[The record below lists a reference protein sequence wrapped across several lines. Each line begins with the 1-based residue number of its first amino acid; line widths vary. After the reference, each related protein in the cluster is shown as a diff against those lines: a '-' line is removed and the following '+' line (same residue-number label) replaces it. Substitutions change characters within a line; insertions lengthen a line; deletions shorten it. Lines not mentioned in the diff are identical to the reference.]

1 MVIRVPPIQLTY
13 FKKRLCLLIIQSL
26 TRKTA
31 RPARGNS
38 NAAVFIVLSGIA
50 ISDITMKRI
59 IVRYPLA
66 RCITPSIEAL
76 VAVTSCRPLIK
87 LVAARTIP
95 ILDSII
101 ETFVNINILGPESTL
116 QYSFLNKIRD
126 DTDVCQNQRH
136 YHVNIRPCRIV
147 DQAIVAALTNNDSEP
162 VPPHSV
168 VLQGVVTRIP
178 KENSVPS
185 IQVDTVVRQIIVIG

>member
-13 FKKRLCLLIIQSL
+13 FKNRLCLLIIQNL

-38 NAAVFIVLSGIA
+38 NAAVFIVLPGIA
-50 ISDITMKRI
+50 IRANTMKRI

-66 RCITPSIEAL
+66 RCINPSIEAL

-95 ILDSII
+95 ILASII
-101 ETFVNINILGPESTL
+101 ETFVNINILDPESTL
-116 QYSFLNKIRD
+116 QYPLLNKIR
-126 DTDVCQNQRH
+126 
-136 YHVNIRPCRIV
+136 
-147 DQAIVAALTNNDSEP
+147 NN
-162 VPPHSV
+162 
-168 VLQGVVTRIP
+168 T
-178 KENSVPS
+178 
-185 IQVDTVVRQIIVIG
+185 